1 MQILGGL
8 KQVIDELLVLDYL
21 FQDKEKALEA
31 MEKEGMIPEEH
42 LATYKKNPELLEE
55 DTRRGLY
62 MQFVSMSVVGGFL

>member
-1 MQILGGL
+1 
-8 KQVIDELLVLDYL
+8 
-21 FQDKEKALEA
+21 
-31 MEKEGMIPEEH
+31 MIPEEH